1 MEKYY
6 VIRDGE
12 NLVLGC
18 GDSLGGEEITK
29 EEYDALLTE
38 IRVKTTLANNLY
50 LGEITI
56 DDIPTEWQEE
66 IQRRVDDRIKAEAEA
81 KENAEPTIEDYQRM
95 LAELGVVL

>member
-1 MEKYY
+1 MKKYY
-6 VIRDGE
+6 VIRNGE
-12 NLVLGC
+12 SIALGC

-38 IRVKTTLANNLY
+38 IRVKSVLVDKLY
-50 LGEITI
+50 SGEITI
-56 DDIPTEWQEE
+56 EDVAAEWQEE

-81 KENAEPTIEDYQRM
+81 ENTEATIEDYQRM